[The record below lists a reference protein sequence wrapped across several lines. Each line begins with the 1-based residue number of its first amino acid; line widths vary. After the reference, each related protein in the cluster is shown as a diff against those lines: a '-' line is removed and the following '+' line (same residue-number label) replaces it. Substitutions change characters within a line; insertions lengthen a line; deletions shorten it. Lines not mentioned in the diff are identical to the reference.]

1 MQTLVKKL
9 GAESGE
15 KGKQKQEVAARTG
28 SKMLD
33 QLQPWYF
40 AVAFAF
46 CFRSCIAYP
55 NLDNRKRYRRPESAV
70 AVVAFD
76 NGGSSGSDTLW

>member
-33 QLQPWYF
+33 QFQPWHF

-46 CFRSCIAYP
+46 CFRS
-55 NLDNRKRYRRPESAV
+55 
-70 AVVAFD
+70 
-76 NGGSSGSDTLW
+76 